1 MKYIVILLLILK
13 VAKINCDLPVH
24 CIAIDIAGEWT
35 FYISKVSSQDQPSCG
50 HHTPDQNTGI

>member
-13 VAKINCDLPVH
+13 VAEIKCDLPVH

-35 FYISKVSSQDQPSCG
+35 FYVSKVGS
-50 HHTPDQNTGI
+50 